1 MDDADLRTACGGE
14 QTHVDDVPWD
24 PDRFQ
29 ADSGPRQLDY
39 LYNEIGQLYHVFAH
53 GCGISD
59 CAYWML
65 YDLQIA
71 GGSLP
76 VSTLTASWSYSKQTI
91 NSALKSLEARGLIEL
106 DFVEGSRKS
115 KVASFTKAGRVFS
128 RERIIPAI
136 EAEERAFST
145 LASREREQL
154 VVLVKRYVDA
164 LDAEI
169 GRAHECVER
178 AEGKQ
183 EDAVRASCDLW
194 GESEPC
200 PGEH

>member
-1 MDDADLRTACGGE
+1 MPVKVL
-14 QTHVDDVPWD
+14 VDV
-24 PDRFQ
+24 
-29 ADSGPRQLDY
+29 
-39 LYNEIGQLYHVFAH
+39 
-53 GCGISD
+53 
-59 CAYWML
+59 
-65 YDLQIA
+65 
-71 GGSLP
+71 GSLP
-76 VSTLTASWSYSKQTI
+76 ELGLGAVDVQHLVAAAHAETSL
-91 NSALKSLEARGLIEL
+91 LKSPFAVVVHEGEVAALEREADFGALAGLEL

-178 AEGKQ
+178 VEGKQ

>member
-1 MDDADLRTACGGE
+1 MGHDDAVHSMR
-14 QTHVDDVPWD
+14 VSD
-24 PDRFQ
+24 P
-29 ADSGPRQLDY
+29 SPEELDY
-39 LYNEIGQLYHVFAH
+39 LYNEIDKLYHTFAH

-65 YDLQIA
+65 YALEHA
-71 GGSLP
+71 GGELP
-76 VSTLTASWSYSKQTI
+76 VGTLTTTWSYSKQTV
-91 NSALKSLEARGLIEL
+91 NSALKTLEARGLVTL
-106 DFVEGSRKS
+106 DYMEGSRKN
-115 KVASFTKAGRVFS
+115 KVAALTDAGRVFS
-128 RERIIPAI
+128 EARIVPAI
-136 EAEERAFST
+136 DAEHRAFATLAPEER
-145 LASREREQL
+145 REL
-154 VVLVKRYVDA
+154 VRLVRHYVDA

-178 AEGKQ
+178 VEGKQ